1 MTGPK
6 AILPASV
13 TVDRFS
19 PKQLVLQNWW
29 TTEKLRWHKYILAVG
44 AIRTGKS
51 LGLSIGY
58 TSWVMETFR
67 GSKTNHIVAAQT
79 KGALEQNV
87 LPYLAYGLK
96 LLGYRATYNQSKG
109 LLTAADQV
117 FRCLGAPH
125 ERSQDVLQGFTAA
138 STFLDEAAL
147 LPKNFVDQAIGRCIM
162 EPRARHW
169 LNCNPGAPSNFIK
182 KEFVDQ
188 AINALEVRFRL
199 EDNPGLP
206 ESEILAIKR
215 KYPSGV
221 FRKRYVDGLW
231 ALAEGLVYSTFDE
244 DVHVVDMDR
253 IVKQRLADKPNR
265 QPFRYYAVGCDYAGG
280 DDALVFTLYGYDH
293 HDHRKTS
300 FYCLRE
306 FYFRPDPE
314 NGIKRKTHSDMAD
327 EMVKFLAGI
336 RPRFIAVDP
345 GGGGTAFIT
354 ELQRRGLPAKA
365 AAKGPDSILAG
376 IEFVS
381 DLHTQN
387 QIYYDKRRC
396 PNMIRE
402 KLAYSWDDKKLT
414 PVPIGGDDHCLDAER
429 YFFSTGFGS
438 NKRAAI
444 VGASGTAVA

>member
-1 MTGPK
+1 MATVL
-6 AILPASV
+6 APASV
-13 TVDRFS
+13 VADYFS
-19 PKQLVLQNWW
+19 PKQLLLQNWW
-29 TTEKLRWHKYILAVG
+29 SIEKLRWHKYIIAVG

-58 TSWVMETFR
+58 PAWVMDTFR
-67 GSKTNHIVAAQT
+67 GEKKNHIVAAQT

-87 LPYLAYGLK
+87 LPYLAYGLG
-96 LLGYRATYNQSKG
+96 LLGYQAAYNSSKG
-109 LLTAADQV
+109 LLTAGDQT

-147 LPKNFVDQAIGRCIM
+147 LPKNFVDQAIGRCAT
-162 EPRARHW
+162 EARSKHW
-169 LNCNPGAPSNFIK
+169 MNCNPGAPTNFIK
-182 KEFVDQ
+182 KEYVD
-188 AINALEVRFRL
+188 ADINALEIRFKM

-206 ESEILAIKR
+206 ESEILALKR

-221 FRKRYVDGLW
+221 FRKRYIDGLW

-244 DVHVVDMDR
+244 DAHVIDMDKV
-253 IVKQRLADKPNR
+253 IKQRLKDNPNR

-280 DDALVFTLYGYDH
+280 DDALVFTLWGFDSL
-293 HDHRKTS
+293 DHRKTS

-306 FYFRPDPE
+306 YYFVPDPE
-314 NGIKRKTHSDMAD
+314 NGVKRKTHTEMAD

-354 ELQRRGLPAKA
+354 ELKRRRLPAKA
-365 AAKGPDSILAG
+365 ADKGPDSLLAR

-387 QIYYDKRRC
+387 QIYYCNKRC
-396 PNMIRE
+396 PNLIRE
-402 KLAYSWDDKKLT
+402 KLIYSWDEKKLKPT
-414 PVPIGGDDHCLDAER
+414 PIDADNHALDAEG
-429 YFFSTGFGS
+429 YVFTTGFGA
-438 NKRAAI
+438 NKRSATI
-444 VGASGTAVA
+444 VGASGASVG